1 MNTLHHYIIILLFSV
16 GLIYS
21 IYRIV
26 IKNRKIKD
34 KQIQKLTQERDIL
47 SAAIFLYVLLEILNN
62 LRQ

>member
-16 GLIYS
+16 VLIYS
-21 IYRIV
+21 IYRIA

-62 LRQ
+62 LKQ

>member
-21 IYRIV
+21 IYIIA

-62 LRQ
+62 LKQ

>member
-1 MNTLHHYIIILLFSV
+1 MNTLHHYIIILLFFV

-21 IYRIV
+21 IYRIA

-47 SAAIFLYVLLEILNN
+47 SAAIFLYVLLEILDN